1 MGVHGSRGPLGG
13 VFKEPNDITH
23 VGYQFYSDFRTE
35 KEYRI
40 NTP

>member
-1 MGVHGSRGPLGG
+1 MGPEAPLVG